1 MMLRAASLT
10 TANRLS
16 EHAKGVLL
24 MIGATLCWSS
34 AGTLVRSMHLADA
47 WEITFWRSLF
57 MTLFVL
63 GVLFA
68 QYRGATL
75 ERIRA
80 VGRPGLVVGAL
91 WALMYVCFILALG
104 RTTVA
109 NVLVLSGISPFAAA
123 LLGRLWLREHIHA
136 RSWLAIVAA
145 CGGIGLM
152 FVEALGSGGLVG
164 NLIALVI
171 PLAFACNVVLLR
183 RTHTE
188 VDMIPTL
195 VLSGA
200 FAMLIAL
207 PLAVPFQAE
216 AWDLTLLVIMGVVQ
230 LGLGCLLMLA
240 ATPRLRAAE
249 VGLLSVLEI
258 VFGTLLAWLV
268 AGESPAPLAAVGG
281 LLVIGALIANEA
293 IGLRRRATSP
303 TEETAVATQVGR

>member
-1 MMLRAASLT
+1 
-10 TANRLS
+10 
-16 EHAKGVLL
+16 

-34 AGTLVRSMHLADA
+34 AGMLVRSMHLTDA

-63 GVLFA
+63 GVLAA
-68 QYRGATL
+68 QYRSATL
-75 ERIRA
+75 ERMRA
-80 VGRPGLVVGAL
+80 VGKPGLAVGAL

-123 LLGRLWLREHIHA
+123 LLGRLFLREHLQA
-136 RSWLAIVAA
+136 RSWVAMVAA

-152 FVEALGSGGLVG
+152 FVEALGSGGLIG
-164 NLIALVI
+164 NLIALLI

-183 RTHTE
+183 RTGTE

-195 VLSGA
+195 VLSGVLS
-200 FAMLIAL
+200 MLIAL

-249 VGLLSVLEI
+249 IGLLAVLEI

-268 AGESPAPLAAVGG
+268 AGESPAPVAAVGG
-281 LLVIGALIANEA
+281 VLVVGALVANEV
-293 IGLRRRATSP
+293 IGLRRTAASPIEAT
-303 TEETAVATQVGR
+303 AAATQVGH